1 MAPRSPRC
9 LLSFLHDEY
18 QKGRVSFCTS
28 RSINRL
34 RAALNDI
41 ASAAGGHS
49 AARHAARFNFI
60 GKSRRLHD
68 DIIFAENTISSFD
81 KSRVAA
87 AKKSELAARRIALKI
102 HLGCI
107 KGSARRK
114 AGSWATQSNTTA
126 SLGPSECKVFCG
138 HIIIRNRKRAKSQSL
153 SKPVVLSLELGIQK
167 ILSSNWKSIPI
178 GRIAL
183 KSFIKVLTMDDRRI
197 LTGLYVPVAFRG
209 SGIGRQLAAACP
221 LVRHSPHFA
230 LKEGMSF
237 LDIGA
242 GIGSISALVARTSSI
257 RITSIEPDA
266 TLRKT
271 LMKNLTMLGLQSSVV
286 NTSSHLPW
294 TVKFPL
300 VGSTFAEY
308 FKLVQKTVDSSCPD
322 AIRLDFRHAELFLPV
337 VLPTNNV
344 CVVAVDTDINSG
356 ILDLKRLL
364 LRESEWRVTFAKKW
378 CSGNNRSHDKVFLL
392 VKK

>member
-1 MAPRSPRC
+1 
-9 LLSFLHDEY
+9 
-18 QKGRVSFCTS
+18 
-28 RSINRL
+28 
-34 RAALNDI
+34 
-41 ASAAGGHS
+41 
-49 AARHAARFNFI
+49 
-60 GKSRRLHD
+60 
-68 DIIFAENTISSFD
+68 
-81 KSRVAA
+81 
-87 AKKSELAARRIALKI
+87 
-102 HLGCI
+102 
-107 KGSARRK
+107 
-114 AGSWATQSNTTA
+114 
-126 SLGPSECKVFCG
+126 
-138 HIIIRNRKRAKSQSL
+138 
-153 SKPVVLSLELGIQK
+153 
-167 ILSSNWKSIPI
+167 
-178 GRIAL
+178 
-183 KSFIKVLTMDDRRI
+183 
-197 LTGLYVPVAFRG
+197 
-209 SGIGRQLAAACP
+209 
-221 LVRHSPHFA
+221 
-230 LKEGMSF
+230 MSF

-266 TLRKT
+266 TLRET

-286 NTSSHLPW
+286 NTSFHLPW

-308 FKLVQKTVDSSCPD
+308 FKLVQKTVYSRCPD

-364 LRESEWRVTFAKKW
+364 LGDSEWRVTFAKKL